1 MQSFTVPMR
10 NSDSFGPWYWTLL
23 LATATAVLIY
33 AQPFSRLNAYASE
46 PLSLRTTDVNGRMRV
61 EWDPRQE
68 AIRNAQGATLE
79 VIDGDLTNRFPVDP
93 QVLRGG
99 SFDYLRQSDD
109 VLLTMTTLHKDGT
122 PGVEGII
129 RSVGKPIHPEIAA
142 VPPVPVRMESTRAR
156 TESRPSR
163 KGRKG
168 FRR

>member
-1 MQSFTVPMR
+1 MQPSPVPLR
-10 NSDSFGPWYWTLL
+10 NLDSFGPWYWTLL

-33 AQPFSRLNAYASE
+33 AQPFARLTAYASE

-61 EWDPRQE
+61 EWDPRQD
-68 AIRNAQGATLE
+68 AIRNAQAATLE

-93 QVLRGG
+93 QVLRRG

-129 RSVGKPIHPEIAA
+129 HSVGKPIHPEVAVAA
-142 VPPVPVRMESTRAR
+142 VREESTRAR

-163 KGRKG
+163 KSRKHG
-168 FRR
+168 SRR